1 MRQFKDFK
9 NTTFGKAD
17 WLIALVLAVAS
28 AVIYGF
34 STAAFAYPGESAH
47 LMVMWKG
54 LDASATTPYPLMA
67 FFAGLFGG
75 GNALAPICGVLAVV
89 SVYLLTA
96 FFVRTRVVGDTTQD
110 FNASAG
116 RVAGI
121 VAAVVF
127 ALTPSVRA
135 AATHLEPRLFDFVW
149 AMMCALLVIPW
160 ARFDNKLAEHFPL
173 SMSVL
178 LHLFPL
184 VIGALWGLGAV
195 DSGLFIA
202 LSPLML
208 AALVVVPLKKGEK
221 PYLSVVMFAVA
232 ALIAFFVFAA
242 QAGGVPKV
250 MATVIGQARGY
261 CRTDGWLVVAL
272 LATVP
277 FLVAVCA
284 SAKSFN
290 EKGDWVQWL
299 FNIGLGIVSILAVAT
314 PLAPYARMEAFG
326 ILPVLSSAFVA
337 AVAGYLAAYWWL
349 QIVAKP
355 RVNESKE
362 VVPDGQGRLIAY
374 VCGGL
379 LAIVYLFTLAFNL
392 FTFDSSRGNFAD
404 IVAEKVIAD
413 LGDRTWLVTDGTLD
427 DHLKLVAAAQGKE
440 LNLIALNRDLDR
452 SYRDELA
459 ALVKEKNLAGARN
472 SELVL
477 SLSLGV
483 LPFVQ
488 DWFAF
493 DPEAAKAV
501 AIFGA
506 PDLWYA
512 AGLKPVPEFLF
523 FGSDPARTPDWDA
536 WKKFDSILHAPK
548 GWGSFQ
554 IGKTKNPV
562 DRMRFELRRHIG
574 LVANNRG
581 VWLQDNG
588 KDDEAFA
595 LYELDLS
602 EIDVDNVCALFNLFE
617 MSRAKHPKALA
628 KKAAFERRIKSIMD
642 DASRRY
648 RLWALSNYYGYIRNP
663 EIFIRLGF
671 TWARSGRPGDALT
684 QIRRAIDFVPT
695 DRRSSLMNMMAALYA
710 SEDERSK
717 SREVYEQVLAKNAN
731 DHDALVGMMRLSL
744 LDGDSK
750 QALAYLERATSV
762 GGDDPRIQI
771 ELAMVAL
778 MKDDLVKAR
787 QILSAV
793 TDANASDLRAWSLL
807 AAVTMQMCDATK
819 DEKAKQSLE
828 RDLENRILPAM
839 EKQSRS
845 PYDYYVQTTR
855 AFLYLRKG
863 KDRRRQAR
871 DAFVVAAK
879 ARPDVAAT
887 QDIVLGLDI
896 SLDDAESAERHAME
910 VLRRNR
916 KAPLANYVMGSLAL
930 RKDDLVKAEQYLVR
944 AADAKRPVVLAMND
958 LAEVYRRTKR
968 FDEAERY
975 ARLAVKTEPNLYVA
989 WETLGSILMDR
1000 KGDLEEAQTCIE
1012 KACEL
1017 SKVDGRD
1024 EDIRMLISLARVQI
1038 ARGERK
1044 VGRTTLRKVQSR
1056 LGELSDFERKEYEE
1070 LLKNAR

>member
-1 MRQFKDFK
+1 MRQFKS
-9 NTTFGKAD
+9 TTKVGKAD
-17 WLIALVLAVAS
+17 WLIAAALAVAS
-28 AVIYGF
+28 ALIYGL
-34 STAAFAYPGESAH
+34 STATFAYPGESAH
-47 LMVMWKG
+47 LMVVWKG
-54 LDASATTPYPLMA
+54 LDATTATPYPLMA

-89 SVYLLTA
+89 SVYLLVS
-96 FFVRTRVVGDTTQD
+96 FFVRVRIVGDTTQD
-110 FNASAG
+110 FAVSGGRAAG
-116 RVAGI
+116 V
-121 VAAVVF
+121 VSAAVF
-127 ALTPSVRA
+127 MLTPAVCS

-160 ARFDNKLAEHFPL
+160 TRTEGMLAN
-173 SMSVL
+173 
-178 LHLFPL
+178 LFPL
-184 VIGALWGLGAV
+184 VLGVLWGLGLV

-202 LSPLML
+202 LAPLML
-208 AALVVVPLKKGEK
+208 VTLVVVPLKKGDK
-221 PYLSVVMFAVA
+221 PYLSVMLFAVA
-232 ALIAFFVFAA
+232 ALVAFFVFAA
-242 QAGGVPKV
+242 QSGGGIKV
-250 MATVIGQARGY
+250 MVTVMSQVRGY
-261 CRTDGWLVVAL
+261 FRTDGWLVVAL

-277 FLVAVCA
+277 FLVTVCA

-314 PLAPYARMEAFG
+314 PLAPTARMEPYG

-349 QIVAKP
+349 QFVVKP
-355 RVNESKE
+355 RLNESKE
-362 VVPDGQGRLIAY
+362 VAPSGRGRLIAC
-374 VCGGL
+374 VSGGL
-379 LAIVYLFTLAFNL
+379 LAVVYLFTVAFNL
-392 FTFDSSRGNFAD
+392 FTFDTSRGSFAD
-404 IVAEKVIAD
+404 IAAGKVIAD
-413 LGDRTWLVTDGTLD
+413 LGDRSWLVTDGTLD
-427 DHLKLVAAAQGKE
+427 DHLKLVASAQGRE

-452 SYRDELA
+452 GYRDELA
-459 ALVKEKNLAGARN
+459 AVVKGKKLAGARN
-472 SELVL
+472 QELVL

-488 DWFAF
+488 DWFSF

-523 FGSDPARTPDWDA
+523 FGSDPARTPDWDE
-536 WKKFDSILHAPK
+536 WKKFDAILRAPK
-548 GWGSFQ
+548 GWGSFRV
-554 IGKTKNPV
+554 GKTKNPV
-562 DRMRFELRRHIG
+562 DRMRFELRRHVG

-595 LYELDLS
+595 MYERVLS
-602 EIDVDNVCALFNLFE
+602 EIDADNVCALFNLFE
-617 MSRAKHPKALA
+617 MARAKYPKAVA

-642 DASRRY
+642 DANRRY
-648 RLWALSNYYGYIRNP
+648 HLWGLSNYYGYIRNP
-663 EIFIRLGF
+663 EIFVRLGF
-671 TWARSGRPGDALT
+671 TWARSGRPGEALT

-710 SEDERSK
+710 SEDDRTK
-717 SREVYEQVLAKNAN
+717 SREVYEEVLAKNAD

-750 QALAYLERATSV
+750 QALAYLERATSA

-787 QILSAV
+787 KILGSV

-819 DEKAKQSLE
+819 DEKAKRSLE
-828 RDLENRILPAM
+828 HDLENRILPTM
-839 EKQSRS
+839 GKQSRS

-855 AFLYLRKG
+855 AFLSLRKG
-863 KDRRRQAR
+863 KEHRRAAR
-871 DAFVVAAK
+871 DAFIIAAK
-879 ARPDVAAT
+879 ARPDVTAT

-910 VLRRNR
+910 ALRRNR

-930 RKDDLVKAEQYLVR
+930 RKDDLALAEQYLVR

-958 LAEVYRRTKR
+958 LAEVYRRLKR

-975 ARLAVKTEPNLYVA
+975 ARLAVKTEPRLYVA
-989 WETLGSILMDR
+989 WETLGSVLMDR
-1000 KGDLEEAQTCIE
+1000 KGDLEEAQQYIE

-1024 EDIRMLISLARVQI
+1024 EDVRMLISLARVLI

-1044 VGRTTLRKVQSR
+1044 TGRTTLRKVQSR